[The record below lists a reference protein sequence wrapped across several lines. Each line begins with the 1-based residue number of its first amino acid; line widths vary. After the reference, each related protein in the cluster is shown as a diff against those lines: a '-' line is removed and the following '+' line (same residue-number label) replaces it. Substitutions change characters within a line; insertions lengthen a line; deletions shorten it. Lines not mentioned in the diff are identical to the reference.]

1 MIKSFLILMIA
12 VCGMAAIK
20 YRLLSDGIT
29 KVPKDAAF
37 FDKEYRGK
45 YKVSLPEG
53 ADTTA
58 LYAER
63 YYVDFEGKMFEK
75 GKEREGELLGVYRF
89 YPNGCVNEFII
100 ANNELERMPSLDPE
114 VRGYRG
120 VSFVKKGERVL
131 DMAVPINELR
141 HLGVKSLKIEIKGD
155 TLIVADSRARSK
167 NIYIRIKNKQLQSG
181 YKADW

>member
-1 MIKSFLILMIA
+1 MMKSFLIVMIA
-12 VCGMAAIK
+12 VCGMAALK
-20 YRLLSDGIT
+20 NRLLGDGIT

-37 FDKEYRGK
+37 FDKQYRGK
-45 YKVSLPEG
+45 YNVNLPEG

-58 LYAER
+58 LYVER
-63 YYVDFEGKMFEK
+63 YYVGFRGELFEK

-89 YPNGCVNEFII
+89 YPNGCVNSFSI
-100 ANNELERMPSLDPE
+100 ANNELDRMPSLDPE

-131 DMAVPINELR
+131 DMAVPVNGLG
-141 HLGVKSLKIEIKGD
+141 HLGVRSLEIEINGD

-167 NIYIRIKNKQLQSG
+167 NIYLRVKNKQLQSG
-181 YKADW
+181 YRADW